1 MAKWFKQFLL
11 GCVIGLLGVLAYFL
25 PLEEKFGLSWLF
37 HLRGAMTAPED
48 VMVVAIDQPS
58 AAQLDLSI
66 KPRLWPR
73 DIHAR
78 LIDKLAQAG
87 ARIIIFD
94 LIFDTPSAISES
106 DAQLAHAI
114 KAAGNVVLIER
125 LVYQDAELLI
135 DHNNALRHRIIQEG
149 SAQLLPLIADAAKAR
164 APFALPKTERVN
176 HYWTFKASAGDI
188 PTVPVIVLQIFTLP
202 IYDDFVRL
210 LHAADP
216 ALAEQIPAQAHDIDI
231 EDLVFR
237 LRHIFVDQPRIIQKI
252 QTALN
257 LDSKI
262 SLTDKRLMTSLLNL
276 YAGHE
281 KNYLNFYGPPRSIT
295 TVPYYRVLQLGEGH
309 AAKGLPQEIDFKNK
323 VVFVGFSGATQSE
336 QDIVRDDYHTVFSNP
351 DGLFISGVEIAAT
364 AFANLLENKPV
375 RPLPLPGSLAF
386 LFLFGLFAG
395 TALQILPSRSTIAV
409 GVSAIFIYTFIAY
422 SFFKEAMIWL
432 PLVIPVLQIV
442 LALMLAWVLKIFTL
456 ETFVGGSGPD
466 EALDQIINKNK
477 GRFYGP
483 CLATDIAG
491 YTTISESMSPSDLE
505 KLMVSYRT
513 LLSNTINQHMG
524 RVMDTTGDSS
534 LSVWIKE
541 SVNPVVGLLFK
552 WINKPVNADVRIEA
566 CRASLDLSVAIERF
580 NKVNSPPLP
589 TRIGLH
595 FGSMSMS
602 KKDGVYRV
610 TGDVVNTANRIQG
623 ANKVLKTRILVSSDV
638 LDGLNDFLVRPLGGF
653 LLPGRVHPV
662 NLFELITYQ
671 QLASKEQIWL
681 CEIFAQALSAYQ
693 LQAWAEAGQGFGDIL
708 KAFPADGPAQFF
720 LALCQRYQNE
730 PPKGLWNTV
739 SRIDSK

>member
-37 HLRGAMTAPED
+37 HLRGAMIAPAD
-48 VMVVAIDQPS
+48 VMVVAIDQSS
-58 AAQLDLSI
+58 AVQLNLSI

-94 LIFDTPSAISES
+94 LTFDTPSTILES
-106 DAQLAHAI
+106 DEQLARAI
-114 KAAGNVVLIER
+114 KAAGNVVLTER
-125 LVYQDAELLI
+125 LVYQDSELLI
-135 DHNNALRHRIIQEG
+135 DHNNASRHHIIQEG

-164 APFALPKTERVN
+164 APFALPKAERVN

-188 PTVPVIVLQIFTLP
+188 PTVPVMVLQIFTLP

-210 LHAADP
+210 LHVADP
-216 ALAEQIPAQAHDIDI
+216 ALAKQIPAQVNDIDI

-237 LRHIFVDQPRIIQKI
+237 LRHIFVDQPQIIPKI
-252 QTALN
+252 QAALT

-262 SLTDKRLMTSLLNL
+262 SLADKKLMTSLLNL
-276 YAGHE
+276 YANHE

-295 TVPYYRVLQLGEGH
+295 TVPYYQVLHLGEEH
-309 AAKGLPQEIDFKNK
+309 AAKGLPQGVDFKNK

-336 QDIVRDDYHTVFSNP
+336 QDIVRDDYRTVFSNP

-395 TALQILPSRSTIAV
+395 VALQILPSRSTIAV

-422 SFFKEAMIWL
+422 SFFKEATIWL
-432 PLVIPVLQIV
+432 PLIIPVLQIV

-456 ETFVGGSGPD
+456 EIFVGGSGPD
-466 EALDQIINKNK
+466 EVLDQIINKNQ
-477 GRFYGP
+477 GQFYGP

-491 YTTISESMSPSDLE
+491 YTTISESMNPSDLE

-513 LLSNTINQHMG
+513 LLSNAINQHMG

-541 SVNPVVGLLFK
+541 FVNPVVGLLFK
-552 WINKPVNADVRIEA
+552 KPVNVDVRIEA
-566 CRASLDLSVAIERF
+566 CRASLDLSVAIARF
-580 NKVNSPPLP
+580 NKLHNPPLP

-623 ANKVLKTRILVSSDV
+623 ANKVLKTRILLSSDV
-638 LDGLNDFLVRPLGGF
+638 LDGLNGFLVRPLGGF
-653 LLPGRVHPV
+653 LLPGRLHPV
-662 NLFELITYQ
+662 NLLELITYQ

-708 KAFPADGPAQFF
+708 QAFPSDGPAQFF
-720 LALCQRYQNE
+720 LALCQRYKNE
-730 PPKGLWNTV
+730 PPQSSWNAI

>member
-11 GCVIGLLGVLAYFL
+11 GCVIGLLGVLGYFL
-25 PLEEKFGLSWLF
+25 PLEEKFGLFWLF
-37 HLRGAMTAPED
+37 HLRGAITAPTD
-48 VMVVAIDQPS
+48 VVVVAIDQPS
-58 AAQLDLSI
+58 ATQLDLSI

-73 DIHAR
+73 AIHAR
-78 LIDKLAQAG
+78 LIDKLAKAG
-87 ARIIIFD
+87 ARIVIFD
-94 LIFDTPSAISES
+94 LIFDTPSAIPES

-114 KAAGNVVLIER
+114 QAAGNVVLTER
-125 LVYQDAELLI
+125 LAYQDSKLLI
-135 DHNNALRHRIIQEG
+135 DRNNSLRHRIIQEG

-164 APFALPKTERVN
+164 APFALPKAERVN

-188 PTVPVIVLQIFTLP
+188 PTVPVIALQMFTLP
-202 IYDDFVRL
+202 IYNDFVRL

-216 ALAEQIPAQAHDIDI
+216 ALAGQIPAQAHGIDI
-231 EDLVFR
+231 EDLVFK
-237 LRHIFVDQPRIIQKI
+237 LRHTFVDQPRIAPEIQA
-252 QTALN
+252 ALN

-262 SLTDKRLMTSLLNL
+262 SLADKKLMTSLLNL
-276 YAGHE
+276 YTGHE

-295 TVPYYRVLQLGEGH
+295 TVPYYQVLQLGEGR
-309 AAKGLPQEIDFKNK
+309 AVEALLQGIDFKDK

-336 QDIVRDDYHTVFSNP
+336 QDIVRDDYHTVFSNTN
-351 DGLFISGVEIAAT
+351 GLFISGVEIAAT

-395 TALQILPSRSTIAV
+395 VALQILPSRSTIAV
-409 GVSAIFIYTFIAY
+409 GISAIFVYTFIAY
-422 SFFKEAMIWL
+422 SFFKEAAIWL
-432 PLVIPVLQIV
+432 PLIVPILQVI
-442 LALMLAWVLKIFTL
+442 LALMLAWVLKILAL

-466 EALDQIINKNK
+466 EALDQIINNNK

-491 YTTISESMSPSDLE
+491 YTTLSESMNPSDLE

-513 LLSNTINQHMG
+513 LLEDTISRHMG
-524 RVMDTTGDSS
+524 RIMDTTGDSS

-541 SVNPVVGLLFK
+541 SVNPFVGLLFK
-552 WINKPVNADVRIEA
+552 WINKPVNVDVRTEA
-566 CRASLDLSVAIERF
+566 CRASLDLNAAVEHF
-580 NKVNSPPLP
+580 NKSHSPPLP

-602 KKDGVYRV
+602 EKDGVYRV

-623 ANKVLKTRILVSSDV
+623 ANKVLKTRILLSSDV
-638 LDGLNDFLVRPLGGF
+638 LDGLNGFLVRPLGEF
-653 LLPGRVHPV
+653 LLPGRLHPV
-662 NLFELITYQ
+662 SLFELITYQ
-671 QLASKEQIWL
+671 QLASKEQVWL
-681 CEIFAQALSAYQ
+681 CEIFAQALNAYQ
-693 LQAWAEAGQGFGDIL
+693 LQAWAEAGQGFDDIL
-708 KAFPADGPAQFF
+708 QVFPADGPAQFY
-720 LALCQRYQNE
+720 LTLCQRYKNE
-730 PPKGLWNTV
+730 PLQSAWNAI